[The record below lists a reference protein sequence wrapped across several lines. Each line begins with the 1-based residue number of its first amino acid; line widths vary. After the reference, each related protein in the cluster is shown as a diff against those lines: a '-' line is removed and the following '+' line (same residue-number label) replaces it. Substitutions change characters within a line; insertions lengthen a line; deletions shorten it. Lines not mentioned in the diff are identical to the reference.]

1 MSSVHQ
7 IPNRHVHRLALVG
20 AGEARLRQVWAD
32 LAARKN
38 PINIGIWAETSRA
51 SVNRLRGDLSMSDS
65 NNQGEPGRVWLVIFL
80 VIALSFSLAH
90 SARAQSPELAMR
102 DFSSGQIKK
111 GVRSI
116 GFGGDGAT
124 WGNYGLVWQDANTAV
139 LDYGNTHYTNG
150 NDFNFEAV
158 GATSPS
164 LWHDFVIYAIAMTQD
179 TNDVKFLAKAQGLGP
194 TATPMIGKGND
205 EAVFVK
211 MAMPL
216 AYGLSAGVLLSHETS
231 QFNATTL
238 SGQNVKYETDWR
250 PSGGFGVAWQ
260 SDDKKWLFGFRALF
274 NNDFERRIDFAGV
287 AEGLAQ
293 SQEYRV
299 GGSYQVWQGALIDI
313 GATRIEKWNA
323 IAGTH
328 TVTYN
333 PNLGFEQKVGDS
345 FTFRFGLDET
355 SPTAGFTYRFSPFKL
370 DVSYVR
376 DMAKARVGD
385 LFGTTSNSILA
396 TLTFDFAP
404 PKSARIASTEL
415 PAAKV
420 LH

>member
-1 MSSVHQ
+1 
-7 IPNRHVHRLALVG
+7 
-20 AGEARLRQVWAD
+20 
-32 LAARKN
+32 
-38 PINIGIWAETSRA
+38 
-51 SVNRLRGDLSMSDS
+51 
-65 NNQGEPGRVWLVIFL
+65 
-80 VIALSFSLAH
+80 
-90 SARAQSPELAMR
+90 MR

-139 LDYGNTHYTNG
+139 LDYGNTRFTNG
-150 NDFNFEAV
+150 NDFNFQAV

-164 LWHDFVIYAIAMTQD
+164 LWHDLAIYAIAMQQGS
-179 TNDVKFLAKAQGLGP
+179 NDVKFDAKAQGLGP
-194 TATPMIGKGND
+194 TAVPFVGKGND

-211 MAMPL
+211 IAMPI
-216 AYGLSAGVLLSHETS
+216 AYGFSAGVLLSHETS
-231 QFNATTL
+231 QFDATSLT
-238 SGQNVKYETDWR
+238 GQAVKWETDWR

-260 SDDKKWLFGFRALF
+260 SDDKKWLVGFRALY

-293 SQEYRV
+293 TQEYRLGASYAV
-299 GGSYQVWQGALIDI
+299 WSGGLIDV
-313 GATRIEKWNA
+313 GVTRIEKWNA

-328 TVTYN
+328 TLMYQ
-333 PNLGFEQKVGDS
+333 PNLGFEQKIGKDFVI
-345 FTFRFGLDET
+345 RFGLDET
-355 SPTAGFTYRFSPFKL
+355 SPTAGFTYKFAPFKL

-376 DMAKARVGD
+376 DMAKDRVGD

-404 PKSARIASTEL
+404 PKAVSTGQTTEL

-420 LH
+420 LR

>member
-1 MSSVHQ
+1 MSAV
-7 IPNRHVHRLALVG
+7 
-20 AGEARLRQVWAD
+20 
-32 LAARKN
+32 N
-38 PINIGIWAETSRA
+38 PISHPQRTPPNFPGAWVACFLIVAVAIG
-51 SVNRLRGDLSMSDS
+51 
-65 NNQGEPGRVWLVIFL
+65 F
-80 VIALSFSLAH
+80 AH

-139 LDYGNTHYTNG
+139 LDYGNTLYTNG
-150 NDFNFEAV
+150 NDFNFQAV
-158 GATSPS
+158 GVTSPS
-164 LWHDFVIYAIAMTQD
+164 LWHDLAIYVIAMQQS

-194 TATPMIGKGND
+194 TAVPFVGKGND

-211 MAMPL
+211 VAMPI
-216 AYGLSAGVLLSHETS
+216 AYGVSAGVLLSHETS
-231 QFNATTL
+231 QFDATS
-238 SGQNVKYETDWR
+238 SGQNVKWETDWR

-274 NNDFERRIDFAGV
+274 NNDFERRIDSTGV

-293 SQEYRV
+293 TTEYRL
-299 GGSYQVWQGALIDI
+299 GGSYQLWQGGLIDI
-313 GATRIEKWNA
+313 GATRLEKRNA

-328 TVTYN
+328 TVIYN
-333 PNLGFEQKVGDS
+333 PNLGFEQKVGD

-355 SPTAGFTYRFSPFKL
+355 SPTAGITYRFSPFKL
-370 DVSYVR
+370 DIAYVR

-385 LFGTTSNSILA
+385 LFGTTSDSILA

-404 PKSARIASTEL
+404 PKGLAAGGGEL

-420 LH
+420 LR